1 MAFGRWGDFAP
12 YVPVAQRQAAARREA
27 QQLAG
32 KQKLD
37 PVVVEGRKL
46 ASTFWGAAW
55 CTHIEGYSDYASRL
69 PRGRTYARNGSVVDL
84 QLSKGAVRAYVAG
97 SELYTVT
104 LDIGSL
110 DPKRW
115 KAIVAECAGKI
126 DSVVELLSGRLSD
139 SVMGVLCD
147 AQRGVFPQSDE
158 LEMTCSCPDMAGL
171 CKHLAA
177 VLYGIGSRLDR
188 EPELLFLLRG
198 VDQLDLV
205 EGAGG
210 SAVLGQEGGDDEL
223 DAGVLSEVFGID
235 LVLGGAPPPLPRG
248 GARSPP
254 KKKPAKQKKTKQRR

>member
-12 YVPVAQRQAAARREA
+12 YVPVAQRQADARREA
-27 QQLAG
+27 QRLAG
-32 KQKLD
+32 RQPLD

-46 ASTFWGAAW
+46 ASTFWGSAW
-55 CTHIEGYSDYASRL
+55 CTHIEGYSDYQSRL

-84 QLSKGAVRAYVAG
+84 KISKGAVRAYVAG
-97 SELYTVT
+97 SEMYTVT
-104 LDIGSL
+104 LDIEAL

-115 KAIVAECAGKI
+115 SAIVAECAGKI

-147 AQRGVFPQSDE
+147 AQRGVFPASDE
-158 LEMTCSCPDMAGL
+158 LQMSCSCPDVAGL

-205 EGAGG
+205 EEAGG
-210 SAVLGQEGGDDEL
+210 GAVLGPGGGDDAL
-223 DAGVLSEVFGID
+223 DPGVLSELFGIE

-248 GARSPP
+248 RRKRPP